1 VRIRPFE
8 PEDVAG
14 VAALW
19 RYWFHD
25 KVLATAPELE
35 AWARR
40 VYVERPGGDPDVP
53 SLVAEDDD
61 RRVIGFLGATTT
73 PVLLDG
79 APATLAGVF
88 PSVVAPDAP
97 TTVATFLLRK
107 FLAGPQALTVSD
119 GGHVRFERIW
129 EGLGGRVA
137 PTASLRWIKVLRPAS
152 LGAGAVLGRRGWGR
166 ATAPAWRPVARGADA
181 LARRAR
187 PWWFG
192 TLQVDEGGVR
202 KAPRPPLALAAEPL
216 TPETFVDALERVHAR
231 ARLRPAYAPGY
242 LAWLFDAMGR
252 VPGQGTLEA
261 TLLRTADGAPVGWWV
276 AYLRPGGTSR
286 VFALDGADRHLDA
299 VVDHLFARADDAGVG
314 AVIGRLEPRLRRTMA
329 ARGTFTHNGGSRQFV
344 HARDATL
351 RDDALL
357 GRLAFSRLEGEN
369 WYWWGIEE
377 ARVGGADEA
386 GVRFSG

>member
-1 VRIRPFE
+1 
-8 PEDVAG
+8 
-14 VAALW
+14 
-19 RYWFHD
+19 
-25 KVLATAPELE
+25 
-35 AWARR
+35 
-40 VYVERPGGDPDVP
+40 
-53 SLVAEDDD
+53 
-61 RRVIGFLGATTT
+61 
-73 PVLLDG
+73 
-79 APATLAGVF
+79 
-88 PSVVAPDAP
+88 
-97 TTVATFLLRK
+97 
-107 FLAGPQALTVSD
+107 
-119 GGHVRFERIW
+119 
-129 EGLGGRVA
+129 
-137 PTASLRWIKVLRPAS
+137 
-152 LGAGAVLGRRGWGR
+152 
-166 ATAPAWRPVARGADA
+166 
-181 LARRAR
+181 
-187 PWWFG
+187 
-192 TLQVDEGGVR
+192 
-202 KAPRPPLALAAEPL
+202 
-216 TPETFVDALERVHAR
+216 
-231 ARLRPAYAPGY
+231 
-242 LAWLFDAMGR
+242 
-252 VPGQGTLEA
+252 LEA